1 MDNNRLEDLNG
12 LLTVQHHLRWLNVSH
27 NHLQWFDYAIIP
39 KSVIWL
45 SLRHNR
51 IEELGN
57 YYGMHEGFRL
67 THLDV
72 GHNALIRMDR
82 QALQSSLK
90 EVSSRSVPSRVVYI
104 EPTHFC
110 LHLLMKVFNTITGHR
125 RSQLRR

>member
-1 MDNNRLEDLNG
+1 MEDING
-12 LLTVQHHLRWLNVSH
+12 LLTVQHQLQWLNVSH

-57 YYGMHEGFRL
+57 YYGMQEGFHL
-67 THLDV
+67 THLDI

-82 QALQSSLK
+82 QALQPSLR
-90 EVSSRSVPSRVVYI
+90 EVSTKLPSSYI
-104 EPTHFC
+104 LLHHF
-110 LHLLMKVFNTITGHR
+110 VFACI
-125 RSQLRR
+125 